1 MQENVSDSFV
11 GSLVDNRYQ
20 VISRLA
26 SGGMSTVYL
35 ATDQRLDRDVA
46 LKVLHPHLVNDGS
59 FLDRLSREARSAAKL
74 SHPHVVGVLDQ
85 GHDGRTAYL
94 VMEYIKGHTLRDVIR
109 EKGALSPRLAL
120 ALIDPVV
127 EGLGSAHAAGLIHR
141 DVKPENVLIADDG
154 RIKIGDFGLA
164 RAVTTTTSTGT
175 LIGTVAYLSP
185 ELVLGQPADARSDI
199 YSTGIMLFE
208 MLTGKQPYDGDVP
221 IQVAYQHANSTVA
234 PPSSLVPGLAT
245 EVDELVQWCTAK
257 DPEKRPVDG
266 NALLSE
272 LRHIRTNLSDAELD
286 LHPPAARWEGSPGA
300 AAGLRTPGQAGG
312 GFPVP
317 PAPQRPPSRPG
328 PPAGHTEVLSHLQD
342 QAVQG
347 QAVQGQAH
355 GGHRPTEVI
364 SHRNNPTTV
373 FPARRLPPGYGLDPD
388 NDFDAGA
395 DIEGA
400 DFGGADADVDRP
412 HNGQRGADAR
422 SGAGLARGRTAPGQG
437 VLSKREQRKQD
448 RVDERARARAAATPL
463 RTLREGNARRRGVLW
478 IVILVIA
485 ALLAT
490 GAGWFFG
497 MGPGSPGT
505 VPSVA
510 NRTVAEAQQLL
521 RAAGFQSSTQDV
533 FDDDVRAGLVVGSE
547 PEAGTEIRK
556 YQQVSLFVSKGPQLF
571 PLPQLTGK
579 SLDAAKE
586 ALSRA
591 EMALGKITEKF
602 DEEAPAGTVLAQAP
616 AAAAQVKHGTPVS
629 LTVSKGPQPI
639 PVPDVR
645 GAEQAAAFRAIE
657 AAGLVAV
664 VADKTVNDRN
674 IPEGAVIRQEPA
686 SGTLT
691 RGSTVT
697 LTISAGPK
705 LVKVP
710 NYIGEQVSD
719 AREALEKRGFEVR
732 VNNILGGFFGTVRDQ
747 DPVDTEVPEGSVVTL
762 TVV

>member
-1 MQENVSDSFV
+1 MQEKVSDSLV
-11 GSLVDNRYQ
+11 GSLVDNRYR
-20 VISRLA
+20 VNSKLA
-26 SGGMSTVYL
+26 RGGMSTVYL

-85 GHDGRTAYL
+85 GHDGQTAYL
-94 VMEYIKGHTLRDVIR
+94 VMEYIKGHTLRDVIN

-127 EGLGSAHAAGLIHR
+127 EGLGAAHDAGLIHR
-141 DVKPENVLIADDG
+141 DVKPENVLIAENG

-164 RAVTTTTSTGT
+164 RAVTTTTTTGT

-185 ELVLGQPADARSDI
+185 ELVLGKPADARSDI
-199 YSTGIMLFE
+199 YSTGIMLYE
-208 MLTGKQPYDGDVP
+208 MLTGQQPFDGEVP
-221 IQVAYQHANSTVA
+221 IQVAYQHVNSTVA
-234 PPSSLVPGLAT
+234 PPSGLVPGLAE
-245 EVDELVQWCTAK
+245 EVDELVQWCTAN
-257 DPEKRPVDG
+257 DPDKRPVDG

-286 LHPPAARWEGSPGA
+286 LQPPAARHAANAAGA
-300 AAGLRTPGQAGG
+300 AGATVSAGAMGLNPAGPGIAA
-312 GFPVP
+312 P
-317 PAPQRPPSRPG
+317 PAPARLPSAAAPG
-328 PPAGHTEVLSHLQD
+328 SHTEVLSPVD
-342 QAVQG
+342 GPGVQ
-347 QAVQGQAH
+347 
-355 GGHRPTEVI
+355 RPTEVI
-364 SHRNNPTTV
+364 SHTSNPTTMI
-373 FPARRLPPGYGLDPD
+373 PARRLPAKFGVDAD
-388 NDFDAGA
+388 DDDAGSA
-395 DIEGA
+395 APAAYGD
-400 DFGGADADVDRP
+400 GGDSQRP
-412 HNGQRGADAR
+412 
-422 SGAGLARGRTAPGQG
+422 
-437 VLSKREQRKQD
+437 LSKREQRKQD
-448 RVDERARARAAATPL
+448 RVDQRARSRAAATPL

-505 VPSVA
+505 VPAVA

-521 RAAGFQSSTQDV
+521 QGAGFQSSTQDV
-533 FDDDVRAGLVVGSE
+533 FDDDVRAGLVVGSD

-571 PLPQLTGK
+571 PLPQLPGK

-586 ALSRA
+586 ALSGA
-591 EMALGKITEKF
+591 EMALGKVTEKF
-602 DEEAPAGTVLAQAP
+602 DEEAPAGTVLAQSP
-616 AAAAQVKHGTPVS
+616 AAGTQVRHGTPVS

-645 GAEQAAAFRAIE
+645 GEEQGAAFRAIE

-664 VADKTVNDRN
+664 VADETVNDRN
-674 IPEGAVIRQEPA
+674 VPKGAVVKQEPA

-691 RGSTVT
+691 RGATVT

-710 NYIGEQVSD
+710 NYIGEQVGD

-747 DPVDTEVPEGSVVTL
+747 DPVDVEVPEGSVVTL